1 MHNLETPTLKLGL
14 FKPFGSFGQAL
25 IAGALQRQHEVTVLV
40 DDLNR
45 LRARPG
51 LRCKL
56 GSLDSSIEVSE
67 AVSGLD
73 AVFAFLDDQ
82 PAQSLPPQCG
92 ALIDGC
98 LRVQVP
104 RLLLVGHWGWLV
116 EPADADQEQLGAGLA
131 RSLEVSGVD
140 WTLVEAPR
148 MPEGLRI
155 DDFSRAGNASADD
168 SALTFSY
175 AEALLDEMQL
185 GLHTG
190 QCLRLRRGEELPPCP
205 APMH

>member
-14 FKPFGSFGQAL
+14 FKPSGSFGQAL
-25 IAGALQRQHEVTVLV
+25 IAGALQRQHEVTVLL

-56 GSLDSSIEVSE
+56 GSLDSSIVVSQ

-73 AVFAFLDDQ
+73 VVFAFLADQ
-82 PAQSLPPQCG
+82 PAEELPPQCG
-92 ALIDGC
+92 ALIDGA
-98 LRVQVP
+98 LRAEVP

-131 RSLEVSGVD
+131 RSLEVSGLD
-140 WTLVEAPR
+140 WTLVEAPP

-155 DDFSRAGNASADD
+155 DDFSRAGSASAED
-168 SALTFSY
+168 SALALSY

-185 GLHTG
+185 SLHSG
-190 QCLRLRRGEELPPCP
+190 QCLRLRSGEE
-205 APMH
+205 

>member
-1 MHNLETPTLKLGL
+1 MHNLETPTLKLGV
-14 FKPFGSFGQAL
+14 FEPSNSFGQAL
-25 IAGALQRQHEVTVLV
+25 IAGALHRQYEVTVLLE
-40 DDLNR
+40 DLNR

-56 GSLDSSIEVSE
+56 GSLESSLVVSE

-73 AVFAFLDDQ
+73 VVFAFLDE
-82 PAQSLPPQCG
+82 PAQFLPPQCG

-98 LRVQVP
+98 LRAEVP

-116 EPADADQEQLGAGLA
+116 EPADAHHEQLGAGLA
-131 RSLEVSGVD
+131 RSPEVSGLD
-140 WTLVEAPR
+140 WTLVEAPP

-155 DDFSRAGNASADD
+155 DDFSRADGSLEQDT
-168 SALTFSY
+168 ALARSY

-185 GLHTG
+185 NLHTG
-190 QCLRLRRGEELPPCP
+190 QCMRLRSGKR
-205 APMH
+205 